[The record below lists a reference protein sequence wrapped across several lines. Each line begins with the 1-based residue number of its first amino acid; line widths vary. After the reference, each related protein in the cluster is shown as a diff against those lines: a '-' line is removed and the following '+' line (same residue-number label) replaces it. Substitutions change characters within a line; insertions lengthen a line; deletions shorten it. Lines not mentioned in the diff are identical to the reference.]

1 MPIYK
6 LQGPDGKVYTV
17 EGPDGATVDELG
29 AFVSQQAGAHAD
41 NVAAETAKM
50 RKEYDPTIGMSGADK
65 FLAGAGKAIVDTGRG
80 LGQLVGAVSRDDVAE
95 SRERD
100 SALMHTGA
108 GMTGNI
114 AGNVGMALAPGGLLK
129 GAAAVAKAVPA
140 LASAAPMLSAAG
152 GAAMAPSSIP
162 AALAIGAVQGAI
174 QPSTSTHET
183 LQNTGIGAAASAAM
197 PVVMR
202 AGQVAKSFVDPLYEG
217 GQRKIMGNALR
228 SVAGN
233 QADDAAAAMKSA
245 APLVPGSVPTAAE
258 AARNPGIAALQRAA
272 IAADPVATNELT
284 LRQVAQ
290 NEARNAALEAVAP
303 SKTAAVAARDAAA
316 RPLYAAAD
324 QAVVPADA
332 ALKALLARMPGGH
345 HNGVVQDAMELARI
359 SGEPLKIGKDIPAS
373 VAATVDASGAPIL
386 QDIPGEAAQYS
397 GKALHY
403 IKLALDNSLSK
414 TGDSAYGDATKR
426 AITGLK
432 NDYLGYLDNA
442 IPAYGQART
451 TYATMSKPITQADVV
466 GEIAAKGRDF
476 RGNLTPSA
484 YARALRDQT
493 VESVTGQP
501 GATLAKVM
509 DPAQLDTLNAIKS
522 DLMRRDFADTAGRGV
537 GSNTVQNLAY
547 TNMLDKAGIPSM
559 LRNFGPAGVVGNVL
573 GRAGDLA
580 YKKANTEMSQKLA
593 MALLDPQEAA
603 SLMGSGMVT
612 PQMQALADALRRGGA
627 SLGAASPYLLNAQK
641 Q

>member
-162 AALAIGAVQGAI
+162 GALAVGAVQGAI

-245 APLVPGSVPTAAE
+245 APLVPGSRPTAAE
-258 AARNPGIAALQRAA
+258 AAQNPGIAALQRAA

-290 NEARNAALEAVAP
+290 SEARNAALEAVAP

-316 RPLYAAAD
+316 RPLYATAD
-324 QAVVPADA
+324 QAVIPADA
-332 ALKALLARMPGGH
+332 ELKALLARMPGGH

-466 GEIAAKGRDF
+466 GEIAAKGHDF

-603 SLMGSGMVT
+603 SLMESGMVT

-627 SLGAASPYLLNAQK
+627 SLGAASPYLLNATK